1 VNNPLRTSEDYALF
15 LYTLTEQFPSVRR
28 STVTFVRRGAT
39 LARVAGELSF
49 DYGIRL
55 VVRERVIFD
64 RLPVMID
71 WYGYE
76 VWQGEEKLYWR
87 ERRTCG
93 SMVPGEAALRRGR
106 SQRYCQELVPTSSS
120 STVLASSSTFWAIT
134 LTFLAYSMAFGTS
147 GHTAS

>member
-1 VNNPLRTSEDYALF
+1 MNNPLRTSEDYALF

-55 VVRERVIFD
+55 IVRERVIFD

-76 VWQGEEKLYWR
+76 VWQGEEKLY
-87 ERRTCG
+87 
-93 SMVPGEAALRRGR
+93 
-106 SQRYCQELVPTSSS
+106 
-120 STVLASSSTFWAIT
+120 
-134 LTFLAYSMAFGTS
+134 
-147 GHTAS
+147 